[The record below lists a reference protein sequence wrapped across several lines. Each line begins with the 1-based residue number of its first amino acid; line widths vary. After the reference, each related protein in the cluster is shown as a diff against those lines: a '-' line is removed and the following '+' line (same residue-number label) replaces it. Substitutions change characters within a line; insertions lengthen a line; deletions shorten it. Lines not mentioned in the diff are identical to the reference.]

1 MFIKIRWVV
10 KERASSKLRWHKRN
24 EDWMGL
30 GLVTDVSSSLCS
42 KNVINIVN
50 ISETI
55 FEREIVSNIHY
66 PIFKLPS
73 EPTPH
78 ILSKWL

>member
-1 MFIKIRWVV
+1 
-10 KERASSKLRWHKRN
+10 
-24 EDWMGL
+24 MGL
-30 GLVTDVSSSLCS
+30 GLVTNVSSSLCR

-50 ISETI
+50 ISETL
-55 FEREIVSNIHY
+55 FEREIISNIHY

-78 ILSKWL
+78 TLNK